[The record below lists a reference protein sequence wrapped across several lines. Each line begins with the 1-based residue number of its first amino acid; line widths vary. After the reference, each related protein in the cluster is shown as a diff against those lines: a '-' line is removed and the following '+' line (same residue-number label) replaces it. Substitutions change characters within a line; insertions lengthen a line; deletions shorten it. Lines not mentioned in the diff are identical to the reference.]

1 MRNRTSGVTNMYAQ
15 SSAKEIEKMK
25 SNHKAKNAPNAN
37 TSVKYLSQ
45 YQSRITG
52 AQSSYMHN

>member
-1 MRNRTSGVTNMYAQ
+1 MYAQ